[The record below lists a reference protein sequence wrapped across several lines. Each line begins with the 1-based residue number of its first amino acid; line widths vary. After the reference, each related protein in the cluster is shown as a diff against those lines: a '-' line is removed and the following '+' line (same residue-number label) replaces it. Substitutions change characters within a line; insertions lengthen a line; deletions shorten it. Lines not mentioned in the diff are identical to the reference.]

1 MLIDT
6 DSDLTKQYYEECKKQ
21 IENDLEKQ
29 KQSIKNKEVVAGG
42 HASSRNCFE
51 VVDSSENYTVKT
63 EKNKYV
69 FPKSISAENGI
80 SGAEETKKHFQFQI
94 IENQEKYIKEFTILS
109 EYNKEFKTDFIIHQ
123 QMKEIA
129 LDYLNNFKN
138 NWFFIGGQIG
148 SGKTHLCIKILSKIL
163 ENNFVSLQI
172 LKFSKAFKDLK
183 SLSNKPEQIQLLDK
197 FQKVDILYIDD
208 LFNRVPTSSDINL
221 LLDIIDYRYIS
232 NKTTIFSSQKHFEE
246 LSSCL
251 DDENLEALFS
261 RIFEKTANYIIDV
274 PFNQKFDFR
283 MKI

>member
-1 MLIDT
+1 MGKLMLIST
-6 DSDLTKQYYEECKKQ
+6 DNDLTKEYYEECKKQ
-21 IENDLEKQ
+21 VLNR
-29 KQSIKNKEVVAGG
+29 EVVTSSVAG
-42 HASSRNCFE
+42 HASSRNSFE
-51 VVDSSENYTVKT
+51 VVDNPESYTVST

-69 FPKSISAENGI
+69 FPKSISAENRKSGI
-80 SGAEETKKHFQFQI
+80 EETEKHFQFQI
-94 IENQEKYIKEFTILS
+94 IENQEKYIKEFLILS
-109 EYNKEFKTDFIIHQ
+109 EYNKEFKTDFLIHQ
-123 QMKEIA
+123 QMKKIA

-163 ENNFVSLQI
+163 ENNFVTLQI

-183 SLSNKPEQIQLLDK
+183 SLSNQPEQIQLLEK
-197 FQKVDILYIDD
+197 YQKVDILYIDD

-261 RIFEKTANYIIDV
+261 RIFEKTFNYIVDV
-274 PFNQKFDFR
+274 PYNRNFDFR
-283 MKI
+283 IKI

>member
-1 MLIDT
+1 MGKLMLIST
-6 DSDLTKQYYEECKKQ
+6 DNDLTKEYYEECKKQ
-21 IENDLEKQ
+21 VLNR
-29 KQSIKNKEVVAGG
+29 EVVTSSIAG
-42 HASSRNCFE
+42 HASSKNSFE
-51 VVDSSENYTVKT
+51 VVDNSENYTVST

-69 FPKSISAENGI
+69 FPKSISAENDI
-80 SGAEETKKHFQFQI
+80 SGTKETEKHFQFQI
-94 IENQEKYIKEFTILS
+94 IENQEKYIKQFPILS
-109 EYNKEFKTDFIIHQ
+109 EYDKKFKTDFIIHQ

-148 SGKTHLCIKILSKIL
+148 SGKTHLCIKILNKIL
-163 ENNFVSLQI
+163 SNNFVSLQV

-183 SLSNKPEQIQLLDK
+183 SFSNKPEQIQLLEK
-197 FQKVDILYIDD
+197 YQKVDILYIDD

-246 LSSCL
+246 LSACI

-261 RIFEKTANYIIDV
+261 RIFEKTFNYIVDV
-274 PFNQKFDFR
+274 PYNRNFDFR
-283 MKI
+283 IKI

>member
-1 MLIDT
+1 MGKLMLVST
-6 DSDLTKQYYEECKKQ
+6 DNDLTKEYYEECKKQ
-21 IENDLEKQ
+21 VLNR
-29 KQSIKNKEVVAGG
+29 EVVTSSVAG
-42 HASSRNCFE
+42 HASSKNSFE
-51 VVDSSENYTVKT
+51 VVDNSESYTVST

-69 FPKSISAENGI
+69 FPKSISVENDI
-80 SGAEETKKHFQFQI
+80 SGIEETEKHFQFQI
-94 IENQEKYIKEFTILS
+94 IENQEKYIKQFPILS
-109 EYNKEFKTDFIIHQ
+109 EYDKKFKTDFIIHQ

-148 SGKTHLCIKILSKIL
+148 SGKTHLCIKILNKIL
-163 ENNFVSLQI
+163 ANHFVTLQI

-183 SLSNKPEQIQLLDK
+183 SFSNKPEQIQLLEK
-197 FQKVDILYIDD
+197 YQKVDILYIDD

-221 LLDIIDYRYIS
+221 LLDIIDFRYIS

-261 RIFEKTANYIIDV
+261 RIFEKTFNYIVDV
-274 PFNQKFDFR
+274 PYNRNFDFR
-283 MKI
+283 IKI

>member
-1 MLIDT
+1 MGKLILVDT
-6 DSDLTKQYYEECKKQ
+6 DSDLTKQYYEECKK
-21 IENDLEKQ
+21 EVLNR
-29 KQSIKNKEVVAGG
+29 EVVTSSLANG

-51 VVDSSENYTVKT
+51 VVDSSENYTIST
-63 EKNKYV
+63 EKNKYI
-69 FPKSISAENGI
+69 FQKSISAENGI
-80 SGAEETKKHFQFQI
+80 SGVEETKKHFQFQI
-94 IENQEKYIKEFTILS
+94 IENQEKYIKEFLILS

-123 QMKEIA
+123 QMKKIA

-148 SGKTHLCIKILSKIL
+148 SGKTHLCIKILNKIL

-246 LSSCL
+246 LSYCL

>member
-1 MLIDT
+1 MGKLMLIST
-6 DSDLTKQYYEECKKQ
+6 DNDLTKQYYEECKKQ
-21 IENDLEKQ
+21 VLNR
-29 KQSIKNKEVVAGG
+29 EVVTSSVAG
-42 HASSRNCFE
+42 HASSKNSFE
-51 VVDSSENYTVKT
+51 VVDSSENYTVTT

-69 FPKSISAENGI
+69 FPKSISAENDI
-80 SGAEETKKHFQFQI
+80 SGIEETEKHFQYQI
-94 IENQEKYIKEFTILS
+94 IENQEKYIKQFPILS

-129 LDYLNNFKN
+129 LDYLNDFKN

-148 SGKTHLCIKILSKIL
+148 SGKTHLCIKILNNIL

-172 LKFSKAFKDLK
+172 LKFSKVFKDLK
-183 SLSNKPEQIQLLDK
+183 SLSNKPEQIQLLEK
-197 FQKVDILYIDD
+197 YQKVYILYIDD

-246 LSSCL
+246 LSACI

-261 RIFEKTANYIIDV
+261 RIFEKTFNYIIDV
-274 PFNQKFDFR
+274 PYNRNFDFR
-283 MKI
+283 IKI

>member
-1 MLIDT
+1 MGKLMLIST
-6 DSDLTKQYYEECKKQ
+6 DNDLTKQYYEECKKQ
-21 IENDLEKQ
+21 VLNR
-29 KQSIKNKEVVAGG
+29 EVVTSSVAG
-42 HASSRNCFE
+42 HASSKNSFE
-51 VVDSSENYTVKT
+51 VVDSSENYTVTT

-69 FPKSISAENGI
+69 FPKSISAENDI
-80 SGAEETKKHFQFQI
+80 SGIEETEKHFQYQI
-94 IENQEKYIKEFTILS
+94 IENQEKYIKQFPILS

-129 LDYLNNFKN
+129 LDYLNDFKN

-148 SGKTHLCIKILSKIL
+148 SGKTHLCIKILNNIL

-172 LKFSKAFKDLK
+172 LKFSKVFKDLK

-232 NKTTIFSSQKHFEE
+232 NKSTIFSSQKHFEE
-246 LSSCL
+246 LSACI

-261 RIFEKTANYIIDV
+261 RIFEKTFNYIIDV
-274 PFNQKFDFR
+274 PYNRNFDFR
-283 MKI
+283 IKI